1 MSGTKD
7 IAEYTAVMKNVLTLL
22 KPGGYFIEIAAIA
35 CPFYEVGGKKFS
47 CVCLKQGDVLTAFKE
62 SNVEVLQ
69 TFDET
74 VVKDDA
80 DPSKSFGSFVV
91 LGKKL

>member
-1 MSGTKD
+1 M
-7 IAEYTAVMKNVLTLL
+7 
-22 KPGGYFIEIAAIA
+22 
-35 CPFYEVGGKKFS
+35 
-47 CVCLKQGDVLTAFKE
+47 
-62 SNVEVLQ
+62 EVLQ
-69 TFDET
+69 IFDET